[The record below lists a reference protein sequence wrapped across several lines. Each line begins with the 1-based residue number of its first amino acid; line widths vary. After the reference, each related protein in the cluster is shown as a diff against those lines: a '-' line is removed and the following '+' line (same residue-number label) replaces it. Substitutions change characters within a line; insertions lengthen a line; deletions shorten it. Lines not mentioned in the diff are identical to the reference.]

1 LKAQFEAE
9 YNGCNL
15 IEFLSYFSQPLP
27 LRDHQLYH
35 QTDEDHIEGQFVHMV
50 SWLLQRHLIVQ
61 VGNNIGYSVAM
72 VSYSYTFIYSS
83 FHNLVKETIH
93 HIQMMKIFSYS
104 TSETKL
110 NVFILVN
117 ISLG

>member
-1 LKAQFEAE
+1 MLAVFYSSTEQLKTHFEAE

-35 QTDEDHIEGQFVHMV
+35 QSDDDHIEGQFVHMV

-61 VGNNIGYSVAM
+61 V
-72 VSYSYTFIYSS
+72 SS
-83 FHNLVKETIH
+83 
-93 HIQMMKIFSYS
+93 
-104 TSETKL
+104 
-110 NVFILVN
+110 ILTDCYHD
-117 ISLG
+117 IP